1 MAQEVLQGVV
11 DVRDGELVGLKASS
25 LGRSGERHVA
35 CGQQLEVGDFVRL
48 KREIVLVVDDATGV
62 AAPEVVVKAVLIEHG
77 QESCTVGFL
86 PRHIALRPLISARLD
101 GQLAQVIELY
111 DTLGED
117 CYKRTKSIRNHGMAA
132 YIHLNNVP
140 LME

>member
-1 MAQEVLQGVV
+1 MSQQVLQGAV
-11 DVRDGELVGLKASS
+11 DVRDGELVGLHSS
-25 LGRSGERHVA
+25 TLGRSCERHAV
-35 CGQQLEVGDFVRL
+35 CGQQVEVGDFIRL
-48 KREIVLVVDDATGV
+48 KKEVVLVVDEATGV

-86 PRHIALRPLISARLD
+86 PRHIAMRPLISARLD

-132 YIHLNNVP
+132 FIHLNNIP